1 MSLVRQLGPALREV
15 GAARLGLLFGLVPAT
30 FLGAQAGFLAATLDL
45 AQGGWAE
52 QLAGSL
58 GGEDSATRGLLGG
71 HSRFV
76 WAALAVLFPVLMAT
90 AAAAGLI
97 VLARLPRPYKAPAL
111 VAAAALAALTFLGF
125 WLTGAGRLAGC
136 LATPCGPAC
145 ATTSGEQ
152 LFLII
157 PYMGR
162 IFCSLYDS
170 GFVAVFLG
178 FFTLAGPL
186 QSAVTVLLYAAALS
200 LILRPASAADR
211 EAAAGLRRGT
221 ADFRLLLVLSSA
233 LLTYTGLMELSL
245 WGWLA
250 EIGAEWDEDG
260 RLRNLQVGSTLYW
273 GICNSAS
280 LLLLYLPLASLLKA
294 RARALAEARNP
305 DAALPALETWERD
318 QGITLMG
325 RGAWPQVVSLLAPLL
340 TGAFAFLFQSALGG

>member
-1 MSLVRQLGPALREV
+1 MTLAHQLSPALREV

-30 FLGAQAGFLAATLDL
+30 FFGAQAGFLIATLDI
-45 AQGGWAE
+45 AQGGWAG
-52 QLAGSL
+52 QLAEWL
-58 GGEDSATRGLLGG
+58 GDQDSATRGLLGG

-76 WAALAVLFPVLMAT
+76 WAALAVLFPVLMVT
-90 AAAAGLI
+90 AAAASLI
-97 VLARLPRPYKAPAL
+97 VLARLPRPFKAPAL
-111 VAAAALAALTFLGF
+111 VVAAALAALAFLGF
-125 WLTGAGRLAGC
+125 WLPGAGRLAGC
-136 LATPCGPAC
+136 FAAPCGPDC
-145 ATTSGEQ
+145 ATTSGEG

-157 PYMGR
+157 PYMGG
-162 IFCSLYDS
+162 IFCGLYDS

-178 FFTLAGPL
+178 FFTVAGPL

-200 LILRPASAADR
+200 LILRPAADG
-211 EAAAGLRRGT
+211 EAAAGLRRST
-221 ADFRLLLVLSSA
+221 ADFRLLLTLSSA

-250 EIGAEWDEDG
+250 EIGATLDTDG

-280 LLLLYLPLASLLKA
+280 LLLLYLPLAGLLKA

-305 DAALPALETWERD
+305 DAALPALETWEREE
-318 QGITLMG
+318 GITLMG